1 MPPPP
6 VELSTTLSELYSLD
20 GGDADEVCLVYTI
33 PAPSQRA
40 LSISCPASKKYAY
53 QSPRSTKVGPDT
65 TARFVLGCMSQFYGF
80 IAGPMDLHLFDIDA
94 TKMERAYETFS
105 WTAVERSHRVDARR
119 TYERVQASQRARLHF
134 IETPEQ
140 AVQLGQT
147 KRLATVSPMDF
158 LDHDPRITVV
168 PQEAHWQMLSK
179 RTLAESG
186 LPTPPT
192 EIIESELVRLSNG
205 AAVDP
210 VTNPFYQRGLSD
222 PYANVDFV
230 PNKDSDKETT
240 RMLAPLVERPLPFVV
255 KLPHGYGGHAVF
267 VVRDESQRQH
277 CLDALREQL
286 PDFLPTCLLVQDL
299 LPGKS
304 IAVSFFVTKAGRAV
318 FVSASEEV
326 HNDAGS
332 WTGGLMDYA
341 AQDALSA
348 QYNEI
353 INTVAA
359 YVYERGYYGPMGV
372 DVMTD
377 ADGKIYVIDLN
388 VRHTGSYTLGLMKKH
403 FLENQGLPFGG
414 LLTPIPIMGD
424 RDQFERRFTDEIDS
438 GRLVITAWCHGKAAG
453 GLVTY
458 SAAGMIAGAETR
470 EQLLEF
476 MDRLNAIT
484 IKR

>member
-6 VELSTTLSELYSLD
+6 VELSTTLSDLYSLD
-20 GGDADEVCLVYTI
+20 GGDSNDISLLYTI
-33 PAPSQRA
+33 PAPSRRA
-40 LSISCPASKKYAY
+40 LSLSCPQSFKYAY
-53 QSPRSTKVGPDT
+53 QSPLSTKVGPDT
-65 TARFVLGCMSQFYGF
+65 TARFVLGCMSQYYGF
-80 IAGPMDLHLFDIDA
+80 TAGPMDLHLFDIDA
-94 TKMERAYETFS
+94 TKMERAYQTFS
-105 WTAVERSHRVDARR
+105 WGAAAERQHRIDARR
-119 TYERVQASQRARLHF
+119 TYERVQASQRPNLHF

-147 KRLATVSPMDF
+147 KKLATASPMDF
-158 LDHDPRITVV
+158 LDHDPEITVV
-168 PQEAHWQMLSK
+168 PQEAHWKMLSK

-192 EIIESELVRLSNG
+192 QIIESELVALSNG

-210 VTNPFYQRGLSD
+210 ATNPD
-222 PYANVDFV
+222 DV
-230 PNKDSDKETT
+230 PDKDNDKETT
-240 RMLAPLVERPLPFVV
+240 RMLAPLAERPLPFVC

-267 VVRDESQRQH
+267 VVRDEEQRQH
-277 CLDALREQL
+277 CLDTLREQL

-326 HNDAGS
+326 HNGAGS

-341 AQDALSA
+341 AQDSLAA
-348 QYNEI
+348 QYNDI

-359 YVYERGYYGPMGV
+359 YVYEKGFYGPMGV

-377 ADGKIYVIDLN
+377 DQGKVYVIDLN

-403 FLENQGLPFGG
+403 FLENLKLPFGG
-414 LLTPIPIMGD
+414 LLTPVPIMGD
-424 RDQFERRFTDEIDS
+424 RDAFERRFQDEIDS

>member
-20 GGDADEVCLVYTI
+20 GGDSNDVALVYCI

-40 LSISCPASKKYAY
+40 LSTSCPQSKKYAY

-65 TARFVLGCMSQFYGF
+65 TARFILGCMSQFYGF

-105 WTAVERSHRVDARR
+105 WTAAERSHRIDARR
-119 TYERVQASQRARLHF
+119 TYERVQADQRARLHF

-140 AVQLGQT
+140 AAELGQS
-147 KRLATVSPMDF
+147 KRLATVSPLDF
-158 LDHDPRITVV
+158 LDHDPQITLV
-168 PQEAHWQMLSK
+168 PQEPHFAMLSK

-192 EIIESELVRLSNG
+192 QIIESELGNING

-210 VTNPFYQRGLSD
+210 VENPFHQNGLPD
-222 PYANVDFV
+222 PYEGLRQE
-230 PNKDSDKETT
+230 DSDSEIT

-267 VVRDESQRQH
+267 VVKDPAQRQH
-277 CLDALREQL
+277 CLDTLREQL
-286 PDFLPTCLLVQDL
+286 PDFFPTCLLVQDL

-341 AQDALSA
+341 AQEALSA
-348 QYNEI
+348 QYSDI
-353 INTVAA
+353 INTVAE
-359 YVYERGYYGPMGV
+359 YVYKKGFHGPMGV

-377 ADGKIYVIDLN
+377 EQGETYVIDLN
-388 VRHTGSYTLGLMKKH
+388 VRHTGSYTLGLMRKH
-403 FLENQGLPFGG
+403 FLENCRLPFGG
-414 LLTPIPIMGD
+414 LLCPIPLMGD
-424 RDQFERRFTDEIDS
+424 RDQFERRFADEIDS

-470 EQLLEF
+470 EQLLDF

>member
-6 VELSTTLSELYSLD
+6 VELSTTLSDLYSLD
-20 GGDADEVCLVYTI
+20 GGDANDIALCYTI
-33 PAPSQRA
+33 PAPSRRA
-40 LSISCPASKKYAY
+40 LSLSCPLSQKYAY

-80 IAGPMDLHLFDIDA
+80 VAGPMDLHLFDIDA
-94 TKMERAYETFS
+94 TKMERAYQTFS
-105 WTAVERSHRVDARR
+105 WTAAERSHRQDARR
-119 TYERVQASQRARLHF
+119 TYERVQASQRPNLHS
-134 IETPEQ
+134 IETPGQ
-140 AVQLGQT
+140 AVELGKT
-147 KRLATVSPMDF
+147 KKLATASPIDF
-158 LDHDPRITVV
+158 LNHDPQITVV
-168 PQEAHWQMLSK
+168 PQEAHWKMLSK

-192 EIIESELVRLSNG
+192 QIIESQLVALSNG

-210 VTNPFYQRGLSD
+210 VNNPFYQRGLSD
-222 PYANVDFV
+222 PYANVDYV
-230 PNKDSDKETT
+230 PDKDSDKETT
-240 RMLAPLVERPLPFVV
+240 RMMAALVDRPLPFVV

-267 VVRDESQRQH
+267 V
-277 CLDALREQL
+277 
-286 PDFLPTCLLVQDL
+286 DL

-326 HNDAGS
+326 HNEAGS
-332 WTGGLMDYA
+332 WTGALMDYA
-341 AQDALSA
+341 AQDALSV
-348 QYNEI
+348 QSNDI

-359 YVYERGYYGPMGV
+359 YVYEKGFYGPMGV

-377 ADGKIYVIDLN
+377 DQGKIYVIDLN
-388 VRHTGSYTLGLMKKH
+388 VRHTGSYSLGLMKKH
-403 FLENQGLPFGG
+403 FLENQKLPFGG
-414 LLTPIPIMGD
+414 LLAPIPIMGD
-424 RDQFERRFTDEIDS
+424 RDAFERRFADEIES
-438 GRLVITAWCHGKAAG
+438 GRLVITAWCHSKVAG

-458 SAAGMIAGAETR
+458 NAAGMIAGAETR
-470 EQLLEF
+470 EQFLEF

>member
-1 MPPPP
+1 M
-6 VELSTTLSELYSLD
+6 
-20 GGDADEVCLVYTI
+20 
-33 PAPSQRA
+33 
-40 LSISCPASKKYAY
+40 
-53 QSPRSTKVGPDT
+53 GPDT

-80 IAGPMDLHLFDIDA
+80 VAGPMDLHLFDIDA
-94 TKMERAYETFS
+94 TKMERAYQTFS
-105 WTAVERSHRVDARR
+105 WTAAERSHRQDARH
-119 TYERVQASQRARLHF
+119 TYKRLQASQRPNLQF

-140 AVQLGQT
+140 AVELG
-147 KRLATVSPMDF
+147 KAKKLATTSPMDF
-158 LDHDPRITVV
+158 LDHDPEITVV
-168 PQEAHWQMLSK
+168 PQEAHWKMLSK

-192 EIIESELVRLSNG
+192 HIIESDLVALSHG
-205 AAVDP
+205 ADTDP
-210 VTNPFYQRGLSD
+210 VNTPS
-222 PYANVDFV
+222 ANVDHV
-230 PNKDSDKETT
+230 PDKNCDKEVT
-240 RMLAPLVERPLPFVV
+240 RMMAAIEARPLPFVV

-267 VVRDESQRQH
+267 VVRDEQQRQH
-277 CLDALREQL
+277 CLDTLREQL
-286 PDFLPTCLLVQDL
+286 PEFLPTCLLVQDL

-326 HNDAGS
+326 HNEAGS
-332 WTGGLMDYA
+332 WTGGLMNYA
-341 AQDALSA
+341 AQDALSV
-348 QYNEI
+348 QYKDI

-359 YVYERGYYGPMGV
+359 YVYKNGFYGPMGV

-377 ADGKIYVIDLN
+377 DYGKIHVIDLN

-403 FLENQGLPFGG
+403 FLENQKLPFGG
-414 LLTPIPIMGD
+414 LLTPVPIMGD
-424 RDQFERRFTDEIDS
+424 RDAFERKFADEIES